1 MAEASLPKKSLPKI
15 NKVDEP
21 YWKGAAAGK
30 LLLQKCKAC
39 GKLQF
44 FPRVVCVDCFSG
56 DIEWIEA
63 KGTGKVHT
71 FSWVRVPRNPA
82 FKEDVPICYINVI
95 LDEGVIMESRLPL
108 PPRPAREQ
116 SPSPSCRNSVW
127 AHICGRNSVSR
138 GGGVG
143 GRDP

>member
-71 FSWVRVPRNPA
+71 FSWVRVPRNPVRA
-82 FKEDVPICYINVI
+82 DRRFDRPSATSTGGPLHRLC
-95 LDEGVIMESRLPL
+95 SR
-108 PPRPAREQ
+108 
-116 SPSPSCRNSVW
+116 
-127 AHICGRNSVSR
+127 
-138 GGGVG
+138 
-143 GRDP
+143 